1 MAARAGAIKPNA
13 TGHSKPKYRLRMVQ
27 ERSSLTM
34 VAASAILLR
43 LIQQSPRKKAE
54 HASAETVKPSDRL
67 SAHNARRVGCYGDT
81 IREVL
86 GFGDTAASSHSL
98 EDDVDVCHCSKPVR
112 PTLHQMMIR
121 ALLLS
126 RKSSRGSH

>member
-1 MAARAGAIKPNA
+1 M
-13 TGHSKPKYRLRMVQ
+13 
-27 ERSSLTM
+27 TM

-54 HASAETVKPSDRL
+54 HASAETAKPSDRL
-67 SAHNARRVGCYGDT
+67 SAHNARRVGCCGDT

-112 PTLHQMMIR
+112 PTFHQIDDPCPV
-121 ALLLS
+121 ALKKVLTRLALNDS
-126 RKSSRGSH
+126 GSDPLAVVGFDQIVIQSFAIDR